1 MSKEKILIV
10 DDDAKIVQSIGD
22 RLKANGYAVLA
33 AENGR
38 AGTALAQEESP
49 DLVLLDIEMP
59 EMNGMEVLSNI
70 RRMDENMLVVILTAY
85 GTLERAVEAMK
96 KGAYDFLPKPC
107 DPDHLLHVI
116 SKALERKN
124 LLAEN
129 MFLRREQEDRHQ
141 LVVGPGSKMQVVL
154 ELTQKVART
163 RATVLI
169 EGESG
174 TGKQML
180 AFVVHRQSD
189 RGDRPFVQVNCTTL
203 SDQLLESDL
212 FGHEKGSF
220 TGAQRMKKGR
230 VETADGGTLFLDE
243 IGDLSPNL
251 QAKLLRFLEE
261 GAFERVGGLKT
272 LSVDA
277 RIVAATNKILEKE
290 VEAGRFRP
298 DLFYRLNVVRID
310 IPPLRERPDDILPLA
325 EHFRT
330 GFNRIMKKNVERI
343 HPDAAL
349 QLRRHAWPGNVR
361 ELENAIERAMVLA
374 AGSEITADLLPVSR
388 QEPQS
393 GFIGIGA
400 TLEDAILQFKKKFIR
415 KTLESTE
422 WNQSK
427 AAQVLAIQRTYLS
440 RLVKELELHP
450 QGKK

>member
-22 RLKANGYAVLA
+22 RLKANGYTVLTA
-33 AENGR
+33 GNGR
-38 AGTALAQEESP
+38 EGTTLAQEEMP

-59 EMNGMEVLSNI
+59 EMGGMEALSNI
-70 RRMDENMLVVILTAY
+70 RRLDENMLVIILTAY

-124 LLAEN
+124 LLIEN
-129 MFLRREQEDRHQ
+129 VFLRREQEDRHK
-141 LVVGPGSKMQVVL
+141 LVAGPGSRMQAVL
-154 ELTQKVART
+154 DMAKKVAKT

-180 AFVVHRQSD
+180 AFAVHSQSD
-189 RGDRPFVQVNCTTL
+189 RHDRPFVQVNCTTL

-261 GAFERVGGLKT
+261 GAFERVGGLRT
-272 LSVDA
+272 LAVDA
-277 RIVAATNKILEKE
+277 RIVAATNKNLEKE
-290 VEAGRFRP
+290 VQAGRFRP

-325 EHFRT
+325 EYFLA
-330 GFNRIMKKNVERI
+330 GFNRTMKKNVGRI
-343 HPDAAL
+343 HPGAEQ
-349 QLRRHAWPGNVR
+349 QLRRHPWPGNVR

-374 AGSEITADLLPVSR
+374 SGNEITADLLPVSR
-388 QEPQS
+388 MEPQAEHA
-393 GFIGIGA
+393 GVGA
-400 TLEDAILQFKKKFIR
+400 TLEDATLQFKKQFIR
-415 KTLESTE
+415 KTLESTG

-427 AAQVLAIQRTYLS
+427 AAQILDIQRTYLS

-450 QGKK
+450 GAGK